1 MELVSANS
9 SGEPLLPDSHGNAIG
24 PVTELPKPELNPMLN
39 PTLGRNL
46 GRWAHVYFTSPP
58 EKREQ
63 AVLELLRELEAES
76 DAAEAAAPSSG
87 TSTGVVA
94 ETRITAETV
103 ACAECGHQN
112 AKLQR
117 FCGMC
122 GSPFTLDDPESDERN
137 ARDLPSAAPPPSHWE
152 LGSAITR
159 DPVFPTLSLFAQVG
173 EETPGSRDSGIQWL
187 RDRDSDEDGATSPVL
202 KYALL
207 VLVILLAGAFFYN
220 RSRTSGA
227 HGPGEQGASG
237 VWTGGG
243 SSPPVRPQTG
253 PPPSTP
259 ESANPGKV
267 DAESKITPPPN
278 PVMPKETAPESGPS
292 ARSTVDTTTPT
303 PITDAGAKRGQVK
316 ATPPPQEP
324 AATPH
329 EPAATTQEPT
339 AVSGSYELT
348 MAEEYLMGK
357 RGPRNTAV
365 AATFLWK
372 AVSKENT
379 TATLLLSDLYR
390 TGDGVPK
397 SCDQARLLLYAAAR
411 KNVPEAGKK
420 LRDLQGCR

>member
-1 MELVSANS
+1 M
-9 SGEPLLPDSHGNAIG
+9 PDSHGNATG

-76 DAAEAAAPSSG
+76 GTGETAAPLNG
-87 TSTGVVA
+87 TPTGVVA
-94 ETRITAETV
+94 ETRMNPEIV

-112 AKLQR
+112 ARLQR

-122 GSPFTLDDPESDERN
+122 GSPLTLDDPSFDEPN
-137 ARDLPSAAPPPSHWE
+137 ARDLPAAGGHPLRNEPDSAVM
-152 LGSAITR
+152 R

-173 EETPGSRDSGIQWL
+173 EEASGPHSGIHWL
-187 RDRDSDEDGATSPVL
+187 RDRDSEEDGVPSSAL
-202 KYALL
+202 KYVLV
-207 VLVILLAGAFFYN
+207 VLVILLAAAFFYN
-220 RSRTSGA
+220 RSRTTPGA
-227 HGPGEQGASG
+227 HSPGEQGPSG

-243 SSPPVRPQTG
+243 SPVPPVRPQTG
-253 PPPSTP
+253 PAASTP
-259 ESANPGKV
+259 ENVNSGKV
-267 DAESKITPPPN
+267 DAESRTTSSPN
-278 PVMPKETAPESGPS
+278 PVTPKETAPVESS
-292 ARSTVDTTTPT
+292 ARSTGSTATPA
-303 PITDAGAKRGQVK
+303 PVADAGAKRTAAK
-316 ATPPPQEP
+316 PTPEPQEP
-324 AATPH
+324 ATTP
-329 EPAATTQEPT
+329 EESAAST
-339 AVSGSYELT
+339 SGSYELG
-348 MAEEYLMGK
+348 MAEDYLMGK

-379 TATLLLSDLYR
+379 TAILLLSDLYR

-420 LRDLQGCR
+420 LRDLQAGCQ

>member
-1 MELVSANS
+1 M
-9 SGEPLLPDSHGNAIG
+9 PDSQGNSIG

-76 DAAEAAAPSSG
+76 DAGETTVPVNEPSPRM
-87 TSTGVVA
+87 VA
-94 ETRITAETV
+94 ETRMSAETV

-112 AKLQR
+112 PKLQR

-122 GSPFTLDDPESDERN
+122 GSLLTLDDPESDQRN
-137 ARDLPSAAPPPSHWE
+137 TGDLLPAGHRPSRSQPDSEVIREPA
-152 LGSAITR
+152 
-159 DPVFPTLSLFAQVG
+159 FPTLSLFAQVG
-173 EETPGSRDSGIQWL
+173 EESRDSGIQWL
-187 RDRDSDEDGATSPVL
+187 RDRDSEEDATSPAL
-202 KYALL
+202 KYVLL
-207 VLVILLAGAFFYN
+207 LLVILLAGAFFYN
-220 RSRTSGA
+220 RSRTTGA
-227 HGPGEQGASG
+227 RGPGEQGPSG

-243 SSPPVRPQTG
+243 SAPPPVRPQSG
-253 PPPSTP
+253 SPAPTP
-259 ESANPGKV
+259 ESANTGRV
-267 DAESKITPPPN
+267 DAESKPTAPPN
-278 PVMPKETAPESGPS
+278 PVTPKETAPPESNARTTADATS
-292 ARSTVDTTTPT
+292 AAPVADT
-303 PITDAGAKRGQVK
+303 GGKRAPAN
-316 ATPPPQEP
+316 ATS
-324 AATPH
+324 H
-329 EPAATTQEPT
+329 EPAAQREPTALPQEPT
-339 AVSGSYELT
+339 APQEAAATAGGAYELGL
-348 MAEEYLMGK
+348 AEEYLMGK

-365 AATFLWK
+365 AATFLWR

-420 LRDLQGCR
+420 LRDLQAGCR